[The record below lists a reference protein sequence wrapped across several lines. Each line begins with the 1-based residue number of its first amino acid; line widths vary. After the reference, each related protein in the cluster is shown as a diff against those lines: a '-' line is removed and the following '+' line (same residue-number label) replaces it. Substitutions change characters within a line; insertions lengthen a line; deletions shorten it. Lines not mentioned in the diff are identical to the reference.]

1 MLKKLISLMDNKYN
15 TDNKQRR
22 RKHTRKYSKMVKT
35 RHQMKLEQTSS
46 KSHENGVRTRS
57 STRTSGLPLERVELP
72 KIVLSKEMNNRLHIR
87 KAIAKKSKE
96 KKMEKLEKTV
106 KSLKIS
112 YKKSQKQNNEEM
124 LSVWKNISSAL
135 ALIDF
140 TIV

>member
-1 MLKKLISLMDNKYN
+1 
-15 TDNKQRR
+15 
-22 RKHTRKYSKMVKT
+22 MVKT
-35 RHQMKLEQTSS
+35 RHQMKLEQSIS

-72 KIVLSKEMNNRLHIR
+72 KIVLSKEMNKRLHIR

-112 YKKSQKQNNEEM
+112 YMKSQKQNNEEM

>member
-1 MLKKLISLMDNKYN
+1 MISLIDNKYN

-22 RKHTRKYSKMVKT
+22 HKHTRKYSKMVKT
-35 RHQMKLEQTSS
+35 RQQMKREQTIS

-72 KIVLSKEMNNRLHIR
+72 KIVLSKEMNKRLHIR

-112 YKKSQKQNNEEM
+112 YMKSQKQNNEEM